1 MIENPD
7 MTTEPKNKGGRPFK
21 SAEERLVQGSA
32 RFTPAQ
38 WAKIAAGGGQA
49 WLRDL
54 VDKAELPEAPKK
66 KPAK

>member
-1 MIENPD
+1 

-21 SAEERLVQGSA
+21 PDAERLVQGSA

-38 WAKIAAGGGQA
+38 WEKIAAGGGQA
-49 WLRDL
+49 WLREL
-54 VDKAELPEAPKK
+54 VDQAELPEPPKK